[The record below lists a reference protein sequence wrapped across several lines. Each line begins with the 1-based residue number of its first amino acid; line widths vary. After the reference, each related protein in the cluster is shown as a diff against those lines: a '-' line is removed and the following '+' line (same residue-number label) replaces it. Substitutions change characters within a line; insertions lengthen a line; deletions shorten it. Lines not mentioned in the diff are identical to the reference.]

1 MKQAGSPMPAATNA
15 AVNANGSATSG
26 SAIANGGAPSGSV
39 IATGSTTTGST
50 TTGSTTTGSVNTNG
64 SIANENASANPQHAA
79 LIALDWGTT
88 SLRAYLYDAAGEVL
102 ATRAST
108 AGIMNLPRSAEQG
121 GFDAAFD
128 DACGAWLDQ
137 APAVPVIAAGMVGS
151 AQGWVEAPY
160 VDAPANADAL
170 VAGIVRVKAASG
182 ATLHIVPG
190 VLQRGELPNVMRGE
204 ETQIFGALGQ
214 ESGDSGESGAAHSGK
229 RALIGLPG
237 THAKWAV
244 VQAGRIE
251 RFHTFMTGEVFAA
264 LREHTILGRTMVT
277 PDRPDTD
284 AFLQGVNIA
293 RDKGQSGL
301 LATVFSSRTLG
312 LTGQLSREQQ
322 PDYLSGLLIGH
333 ELAGL
338 EAALTQQQT
347 SLAGQHLR
355 LIGNEALCER
365 YRLALAQFGCTHA
378 ELVKHATERG
388 LWRVAAQA
396 GLVNPAPQAA
406 RAG

>member
-1 MKQAGSPMPAATNA
+1 MTQAGSPTQSVKHADAGATDM
-15 AVNANGSATSG
+15 SASTD
-26 SAIANGGAPSGSV
+26 IAPK
-39 IATGSTTTGST
+39 
-50 TTGSTTTGSVNTNG
+50 
-64 SIANENASANPQHAA
+64 EAA
-79 LIALDWGTT
+79 LIGLDWGTT
-88 SLRAYLYDAAGEVL
+88 SLRAYLFDAAGSVL

-108 AGIMNLPRSAEQG
+108 AGIMNLPRPADQG

-128 DACGAWLDQ
+128 DACGAWLAS
-137 APAVPVIAAGMVGS
+137 APDLPVVAAGMVGS

-170 VAGIVRVKAASG
+170 VAGIVRVKAACG

-204 ETQIFGALGQ
+204 ETQIFGALG
-214 ESGDSGESGAAHSGK
+214 EDAGAAATGK

-237 THAKWAV
+237 THAKWVV

-284 AFLQGVNIA
+284 AFVHGVKIA
-293 RDKGQSGL
+293 RDKGQAGV
-301 LATVFSSRTLG
+301 LATMFSARTLG

-338 EAALTQQQT
+338 EAVLVQQQD
-347 SLAGQHLR
+347 SLAAQQLR

-365 YRLALAQFGCTHA
+365 YRVALAQFGCTRA

-396 GLVNPAPQAA
+396 GLVNPGAHAA
-406 RAG
+406 HAG

>member
-1 MKQAGSPMPAATNA
+1 MKQAGSHTQAVNPVNNA
-15 AVNANGSATSG
+15 AAADANL
-26 SAIANGGAPSGSV
+26 
-39 IATGSTTTGST
+39 
-50 TTGSTTTGSVNTNG
+50 
-64 SIANENASANPQHAA
+64 QHAA

-88 SLRAYLYDAAGEVL
+88 SLRAYLYDAAGDVL

-108 AGIMNLPRSAEQG
+108 DGIMNLPRSAEQG
-121 GFDAAFD
+121 GFDAAFE
-128 DACGAWLDQ
+128 DACGVWLEQ

-151 AQGWVEAPY
+151 AQGWLEAPY

-170 VAGIVRVKAASG
+170 VAGIVRVNAACG

-214 ESGDSGESGAAHSGK
+214 DTGAVDNRK

-264 LREHTILGRTMVT
+264 LREHTILGRTMIT
-277 PDRPDTD
+277 PDRPDT
-284 AFLQGVNIA
+284 ASFLHGVNIA
-293 RDKGQSGL
+293 RDKGQAGM

-338 EAALTQQQT
+338 EAVLTQQQN

-365 YRLALAQFGCTHA
+365 YRVALVQFGCTHA

-388 LWRVAAQA
+388 LWRVATQA
-396 GLVNPAPQAA
+396 GLVKPTPQAA
-406 RAG
+406 HAG

>member
-1 MKQAGSPMPAATNA
+1 MTQAGSPTPAAA
-15 AVNANGSATSG
+15 EPVASTSD
-26 SAIANGGAPSGSV
+26 
-39 IATGSTTTGST
+39 TGH
-50 TTGSTTTGSVNTNG
+50 
-64 SIANENASANPQHAA
+64 PA
-79 LIALDWGTT
+79 LLALDWGTT
-88 SLRAYLYDAAGEVL
+88 SLRAYLYDANARVL

-108 AGIMNLPRSAEQG
+108 AGIMNLPRSAQEG

-128 DACGAWLDQ
+128 AVCGEWLKQ
-137 APAVPVIAAGMVGS
+137 TPGLPVIAAGMVGS
-151 AQGWVEAPY
+151 AQGWLEAPY

-170 VAGIVRVKAASG
+170 VAGIVRVRAACG

-204 ETQIFGALGQ
+204 ETQIFGALS
-214 ESGDSGESGAAHSGK
+214 EDSDSADSGK

-277 PDRPDTD
+277 PDRPDTE
-284 AFLQGVNIA
+284 AFLRGVSIA
-293 RDKGQSGL
+293 REKGQAGP
-301 LATVFSSRTLG
+301 LATVFSARTLG
-312 LTGQLSREQQ
+312 LTGQLPPDAQ

-333 ELAGL
+333 ELSGL
-338 EAALTQQQT
+338 DAVLTQQQT
-347 SLAGQHLR
+347 SLAAQSLR

-365 YRLALAQFGCTHA
+365 YRLALAQFGCTQTR
-378 ELVKHATERG
+378 LVKEATERG
-388 LWRVAAQA
+388 LWRVASQA
-396 GLVNPAPQAA
+396 GLVDPASHAA
-406 RAG
+406 RAS

>member
-1 MKQAGSPMPAATNA
+1 MKRAGSPTPAASQPVATDA
-15 AVNANGSATSG
+15 ANDA
-26 SAIANGGAPSGSV
+26 
-39 IATGSTTTGST
+39 ATGASF
-50 TTGSTTTGSVNTNG
+50 
-64 SIANENASANPQHAA
+64 ANAA

-88 SLRAYLYDAAGEVL
+88 SLRAYLYDADGQVL
-102 ATRAST
+102 ATRASP
-108 AGIMNLPRSAEQG
+108 AGIMNLPRSAEEG

-128 DACGAWLDQ
+128 DVCGAWLEQ
-137 APAVPVIAAGMVGS
+137 ASGVPVVAAGMVGS
-151 AQGWVEAPY
+151 AQGWLEAPY
-160 VDAPANADAL
+160 VDAPASADEL
-170 VAGIVRVKAASG
+170 VSGIVRVQTACG

-204 ETQIFGALGQ
+204 ETQIFGALG
-214 ESGDSGESGAAHSGK
+214 EDANANAADSTK

-277 PDRPDTD
+277 PDRPDTE
-284 AFLQGVNIA
+284 AFLHGVSIA
-293 RDKGQSGL
+293 REKGQAGM
-301 LATVFSSRTLG
+301 LATVFSARTLG
-312 LTGQLSREQQ
+312 LTGQLARDEQ

-338 EAALTQQQT
+338 DAVLTQQQS
-347 SLAGQHLR
+347 SLATQSLR

-365 YRLALAQFGCTHA
+365 YRLALAQFGCTRV

-388 LWRVAAQA
+388 LWRVASQA
-396 GLVNPAPQAA
+396 GLVNPAGHAA
-406 RAG
+406 R